1 VTQIAVQIFFAFAL
15 TAFLLLVLRRPA
27 LQAGLVDRPC
37 ARKRHGRVVPLI
49 GGICILL
56 GFVAASLPAD
66 FGLRDYQGLFA
77 GMGLLAI
84 VGVIDDLI
92 DIDAWVKFAAQV
104 VAALLMTAWSGLVV
118 SDLGQLLGPQ
128 VSLEL
133 GALALPFT
141 VFCVVGLINA
151 INMFD
156 GVDGLAAGTVAA
168 ALGWLVLA
176 GAFNGGASWLILAGL
191 LLASVCAFLIF
202 NMRNPW
208 RRKAACFLGD
218 SGSMMLGFA
227 LAWFAVEAAQGEHA
241 LLPPVAIAWILALPV
256 LDTLTLMGRRILR
269 GRHPFQ
275 PDREHLHHIF
285 YRAGFTPGQ
294 TVAVLVLATVLLGGV
309 GVLGTG
315 LGVPEW
321 VLAVLFVPVA
331 LAHVLAQ
338 ARAWRFA
345 RLMRRQLRWVR
356 SNLRQ

>member
-1 VTQIAVQIFFAFAL
+1 M
-15 TAFLLLVLRRPA
+15 
-27 LQAGLVDRPC
+27 
-37 ARKRHGRVVPLI
+37 I
-49 GGICILL
+49 GGVCILL

-77 GMGLLAI
+77 GMAVLLI
-84 VGVIDDLI
+84 VGVVDDLI
-92 DIDAWVKFAAQV
+92 DIDAWIKFGAQV
-104 VAALLMTAWSGLVV
+104 VAALLMTVWSGLVV
-118 SDLGQLLGPQ
+118 EDLGQLLGPH
-128 VSLEL
+128 VALEL
-133 GALALPFT
+133 GALAVPFT

-151 INMFD
+151 VNMFD

-176 GAFNGGASWLILAGL
+176 GAVNGGASWLVLAGL
-191 LLASVCAFLIF
+191 FLASVCAFLIF

-227 LAWFAVEAAQGEHA
+227 LAWFAVEAAQGDHA

-269 GRHPFQ
+269 GRHPFH

-294 TVAVLVLATVLLGGV
+294 TVTVLVLASLALGSIGV
-309 GVLGTG
+309 VGTW

-321 VLAVLFVPVA
+321 VLAALFVPVA
-331 LAHVLAQ
+331 AAHLLAQ

-345 RLMRRQLRWVR
+345 RLMRRQLRWAR
-356 SNLRQ
+356 SRLRG

>member
-1 VTQIAVQIFFAFAL
+1 MTQIAVQLFLAFGV

-27 LQAGLVDRPC
+27 LEAGLVDRPC
-37 ARKRHGRVVPLI
+37 DRKRHGRVVPLI

-56 GFVAASLPAD
+56 GFAAASLPAD

-77 GMGLLAI
+77 GMTVLLL
-84 VGVIDDLI
+84 VGVVDDLV
-92 DIDAWVKFAAQV
+92 DIEAWAKFAAQV
-104 VAALLMTAWSGLVV
+104 FAALLMTTWSGLVV
-118 SDLGQLLGPQ
+118 EDLGQLFGPQ

-133 GALALPFT
+133 GILAVPFT
-141 VFCVVGLINA
+141 VLCVVGLVNA

-176 GAFNGGASWLILAGL
+176 GAFNGGASWLVLAGL

-294 TVAVLVLATVLLGGV
+294 TVAVLVLTTVLLGGV

-321 VLAVLFVPVA
+321 VLAVLFVPVV

-345 RLMRRQLRWVR
+345 RLMRRQLRWMR